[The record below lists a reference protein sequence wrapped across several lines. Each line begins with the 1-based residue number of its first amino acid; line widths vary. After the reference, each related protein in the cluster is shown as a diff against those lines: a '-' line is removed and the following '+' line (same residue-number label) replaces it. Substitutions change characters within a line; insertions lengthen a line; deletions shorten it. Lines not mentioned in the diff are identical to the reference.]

1 MAWFKL
7 WGAIIFLFLFPHA
20 YTHHFLSF
28 LSLPFKCVASMYD
41 PNHTVRRE
49 ERKFLAEQPGRRI
62 LLLKVFIPLTAAMK
76 LLRWLCKS
84 LPLLHCSPG

>member
-1 MAWFKL
+1 MAWLKL
-7 WGAIIFLFLFPHA
+7 WGAIILLFLFPHA
-20 YTHHFLSF
+20 YTTSFLF

-41 PNHTVRRE
+41 PNHILRKE

-84 LPLLHCSPG
+84 LPSLHCSPG